1 MLNFTRKE
9 NECNVEFQLRTSF
22 NNKLI
27 FVKSS
32 NINVKCASL
41 TMRQDMYVTSD
52 VLKEIVNRK
61 SDDEAWQTINSHI
74 RLHHLGTGQ
83 ALKVGDLY
91 TTPGYRAG
99 S

>member
-1 MLNFTRKE
+1 MLNYTRKE

-22 NNKLI
+22 NNK
-27 FVKSS
+27 F
-32 NINVKCASL
+32 CGA
-41 TMRQDMYVTSD
+41 D
-52 VLKEIVNRK
+52 VLQEIVNRK

-91 TTPGYRAG
+91 TYTWVLGRL
-99 S
+99 

>member
-9 NECNVEFQLRTSF
+9 NECNVEFRLRTSF

-41 TMRQDMYVTSD
+41 TMRQDMYVTSV
-52 VLKEIVNRK
+52 VLMF
-61 SDDEAWQTINSHI
+61 
-74 RLHHLGTGQ
+74 
-83 ALKVGDLY
+83 
-91 TTPGYRAG
+91 
-99 S
+99 